1 MNYLFDT
8 DVLIDF
14 LKKKEPSF
22 SILKKLLS
30 KKGNI
35 SIISWS
41 EIIYGI
47 KKSYNP
53 EKKLSE
59 FKNFLESFAI
69 GILLIDEKIAYQFI
83 ELKIILEKDKQL
95 LADFDLFIA
104 ASAIVNNSFLVT
116 RNVKH
121 FSRIKN
127 LKIYD

>member
-22 SILKKLLS
+22 SILKKLLNE
-30 KKGNI
+30 KNYI

-41 EIIYGI
+41 EIVYGI

-53 EKKLSE
+53 DKNLLE
-59 FKNFLESFAI
+59 FSNFLKSFSI
-69 GILLIDEKIAYQFI
+69 TIVPVDEKIAYQFI
-83 ELKIILEKDKQL
+83 ELKIFLEKDEQS

-104 ASAIVNNSFLVT
+104 ASVIIHDLVLIT
-116 RNVKH
+116 RNIKH

-127 LKIYD
+127 LKIYS